1 MGAFWQRVWALSAKE
16 VRHVLRD
23 PRTLYL
29 ALAMPIV
36 MLLLFGFG
44 VSFDLEHLPVAF
56 VDQDHSA
63 SSRELRQRLCAGD
76 QFDDVGSWAT
86 PAEAE
91 ARLVAGKAIA
101 ALVIPVDFERD
112 LRRGRPI
119 QLQLLVDGSD
129 NSSALQVRAK
139 MDASV
144 RSLGLSLASGGAA
157 ASSLTPP
164 IEPRSWTRFNPEGR
178 SAVYLVPGITALV
191 LAIVAV
197 LLTALTVSRE
207 WERGS
212 MAQLFATPVGRLE
225 IVLGKLLPYLLLG
238 TLAVLLV
245 LAVGSWVFNMPFRG
259 SALTLAL
266 IALLFLTGML
276 GQGLLVS
283 VVARNQMV
291 ATQVATLSSMLP
303 SLLLSG
309 FVFPIANMPKPLQVI
324 SAVIPARYFIDAL
337 RGVLLR
343 GNGFAELWHDA
354 AALALFSALM
364 VLMSTARFRRTI
376 A

>member
-1 MGAFWQRVWALSAKE
+1 MPPFFQRVWALSAKE
-16 VRHVLRD
+16 VRHVMRD

-56 VDQDHSA
+56 VDMDQSS
-63 SSRELRQRLCAGD
+63 SSRELRRRLCAGD
-76 QFDDVGSWAT
+76 DFDDVGAFTS
-86 PAEAE
+86 PQQAEE
-91 ARLVAGKAIA
+91 RLIGGKAIA
-101 ALVIPVDFERD
+101 ALVIPAGFERD
-112 LRRGRPI
+112 LRRARPLD
-119 QLQLLVDGSD
+119 LQLLIDGSD
-129 NSSALQVRAK
+129 SSSAAQVRGK
-139 MDASV
+139 MDAAV
-144 RSLGLSLASGGAA
+144 RALGLSLASGDAA
-157 ASSLTPP
+157 AKVSLP
-164 IEPRSWTRFNPEGR
+164 IEARNWTRFNPEGR

-225 IVLGKLLPYLLLG
+225 IVLGKLMPYMLLG

-259 SALTLAL
+259 SAATLAL
-266 IALLFLTGML
+266 VALLFITGML

-283 VVARNQMV
+283 IIARNQML
-291 ATQVATLSSMLP
+291 ATQMATLSSMLP

-309 FVFPIANMPKPLQVI
+309 FVFPIANMPKPLQLI
-324 SAVIPARYFIDAL
+324 SMVIPARYFIDAL

-343 GNGFAELWHDA
+343 GNGFAELWPDA
-354 AALALFSALM
+354 LACALFSAFM
-364 VLMSTARFRRTI
+364 VVISTARFRRTI

>member
-1 MGAFWQRVWALSAKE
+1 MGAFLQRVWALSAKE

-44 VSFDLEHLPVAF
+44 VSFDLEHLPVTF
-56 VDQDHSA
+56 VDQDHSE
-63 SSRELRQRLCAGD
+63 SSRELRRRLCAGD
-76 QFDDVGSWAT
+76 QFDDVGTWQT
-86 PAEAE
+86 PAQAE
-91 ARLVAGKAIA
+91 ARLVAGEAIA
-101 ALVIPVDFERD
+101 ALVIPHDFERD

-129 NSSALQVRAK
+129 NSSAAQVRAK

-144 RSLGLSLASGGAA
+144 RALGLSLSSTAA
-157 ASSLTPP
+157 LSMITPP
-164 IEPRSWTRFNPEGR
+164 IEARSWTRFNPEGR

-245 LAVGSWVFNMPFRG
+245 LAVGTWVFNMPFRG
-259 SALTLAL
+259 SAWTLGL
-266 IALLFLTGML
+266 VALLFLMGML

-283 VVARNQMV
+283 VVAQNQML
-291 ATQVATLSSMLP
+291 ATQMATLSSMLP

-343 GNGFAELWHDA
+343 GNGIAELWHDA
-354 AALALFSALM
+354 LALALFSAFM
-364 VLMSTARFRRTI
+364 VVVSTARFRRTI

>member
-1 MGAFWQRVWALSAKE
+1 MPAFMQRVWALSAKE

-56 VDQDHSA
+56 VDMDQSS
-63 SSRELRQRLCAGD
+63 SSRELRRRLCAGD
-76 QFDDVGSWAT
+76 QFDDAGTWTA
-86 PAEAE
+86 PDQAE
-91 ARLVAGKAIA
+91 ARLIGGEAIA
-101 ALVIPVDFERD
+101 ALVIPAGFERD
-112 LRRGRPI
+112 LRRGQRTE
-119 QLQLLVDGSD
+119 LQLLIDGSD
-129 NSSALQVRAK
+129 NSSATQVRAK
-139 MDASV
+139 LDASIRV
-144 RSLGLSLASGGAA
+144 LGLSLARSA
-157 ASSLTPP
+157 ASPP
-164 IEPRSWTRFNPEGR
+164 LEARSWTRFNPEGR

-259 SALTLAL
+259 SAATLAL
-266 IALLFLTGML
+266 VALLFITGML

-283 VVARNQMV
+283 VVARNQML
-291 ATQVATLSSMLP
+291 ATQMATLSSMLP

-309 FVFPIANMPKPLQVI
+309 FVFPIANMPKPLQLI
-324 SAVIPARYFIDAL
+324 SMVIPARYFIDAL

-343 GNGFAELWHDA
+343 GNGIAELWPDA
-354 AALALFSALM
+354 LALALFSAFM
-364 VLMSTARFRRTI
+364 VLVSTVRFRRTI

>member
-1 MGAFWQRVWALSAKE
+1 MGAFLQRVWALSAKE

-29 ALAMPIV
+29 ALAMPII

-44 VSFDLEHLPVAF
+44 VSFDLEHLPITF
-56 VDQDHSA
+56 VDQDHSS
-63 SSRELRQRLCAGD
+63 SSRELRRRLCAGD
-76 QFDDVGSWAT
+76 QFDDVGSWST
-86 PAEAE
+86 PAQAE
-91 ARLVAGKAIA
+91 ARLVAGAAIA
-101 ALVIPVDFERD
+101 ALVIPVGFERD

-119 QLQLLVDGSD
+119 QLQLLIDGSD

-144 RSLGLSLASGGAA
+144 RALGLSLAG
-157 ASSLTPP
+157 SSALLSSVTPP

-259 SALTLAL
+259 SALTLAV

-283 VVARNQMV
+283 VVARNQML
-291 ATQVATLSSMLP
+291 ATQMATLSSMLP

-343 GNGFAELWHDA
+343 GNGIAELWHDA
-354 AALALFSALM
+354 LALALFSAFM